1 MSGSRIPASVGA
13 RVLIGV
19 ILTGTLSVLDSTLVV
34 PLLTTI
40 GAEFGGGSTVSWL
53 VAGYLL
59 TSTVTIPLWGRWLD
73 LRGERDVMWAAL
85 AVFFVGT
92 VVSMTAPSLE
102 ILILGRLIQGIGA
115 GGLVPVG
122 QAVLAGRCTSAER
135 ARMQIYYHVAYGVAA
150 GLGPLI
156 GGALVA
162 VSWRWAFA
170 LIIPVIMLAG
180 ALLFGK
186 LHEKPREAETRH
198 FDGVGSALMISG
210 LTLLLLGIERGWWWA
225 LVAGIL
231 LTAALVWH
239 ALRRKQ
245 GLIPASLLKSR
256 TIVAAVVV
264 ALLIGFVQFAMLTY
278 LPLLSKETAPG
289 INSGIVVI
297 PLTVLWM
304 TLGAFTGILS
314 LRVGTKPLALL
325 SVVLAAVAAGAVVVS
340 NSYPSLLV
348 ASVCIG
354 AAAGLVLI
362 PVLLLCQHAAPHE
375 DVGAATSFMVL
386 MRNFGGAAGAA
397 VTAVLLADSGI
408 SLAFGA
414 LVAVALLALVPA
426 LLLPSPRDERQ
437 LLAAR
442 DGSLRG

>member
-1 MSGSRIPASVGA
+1 MAGRIPESVGP

-40 GAEFGGGSTVSWL
+40 GADFGGGSEVSWL

-85 AVFFVGT
+85 AVFLAGT
-92 VVSMTAPSLE
+92 VVSMVAPSLE
-102 ILILGRLIQGIGA
+102 LLIVGRLIQGVGV

-122 QAVLAGRCTSAER
+122 QAILAGRCTSAER
-135 ARMQIYYHVAYGVAA
+135 ARMQIYYNVAYGIAA

-156 GGALVA
+156 GGALIA

-170 LIIPVIMLAG
+170 LIIPVILLAG
-180 ALLFGK
+180 VLLFGK
-186 LHEKPREAETRH
+186 LHEKPREAETRR

-225 LVAGIL
+225 LIL
-231 LTAALVWH
+231 GVILTAALVWH

-245 GLIPASLLKSR
+245 GLIPATLLKSR
-256 TIVAAVVV
+256 IIVATVLV
-264 ALLIGFVQFAMLTY
+264 ALLIGFVQFSMLTY
-278 LPLLSKETAPG
+278 LPLLSQQSAPN
-289 INSGIVVI
+289 IHSGLVVV

-304 TLGAFTGILS
+304 TLGAFTGILA
-314 LRVGTKPLALL
+314 LRVGTRLLALAAL
-325 SVVLAAVAAGAVVVS
+325 VLAALSAGAILVS
-340 NSYPSLLV
+340 TAYPSLLV
-348 ASVCIG
+348 SSLFIG
-354 AAAGLVLI
+354 AAAGLILI
-362 PVLLLCQHAAPHE
+362 PALLLCQHAAPHE

-397 VTAVLLADSGI
+397 ITAVLLVDFSVRT
-408 SLAFGA
+408 AFGA
-414 LVAVALLALVPA
+414 LAIVALLALLPA
-426 LLLPSPRDERQ
+426 FLLPSHGTERQ
-437 LLAAR
+437 LLAVR
-442 DGSLRG
+442 DAKGV

>member
-135 ARMQIYYHVAYGVAA
+135 ARMQIYYNVAYGVAA

-180 ALLFGK
+180 ALLFGN
-186 LHEKPREAETRH
+186 LLEKPREAETRH

>member
-1 MSGSRIPASVGA
+1 MSRIPARVGA

-40 GAEFGGGSTVSWL
+40 GDDFGGGTEVSWL

-85 AVFFVGT
+85 AVFFIGT

-102 ILILGRLIQGIGA
+102 ILILGRLIQGVGA

-135 ARMQIYYHVAYGVAA
+135 ARMQIYYNVAYGVAA

-170 LIIPVIMLAG
+170 LIIPVIVLAG
-180 ALLFGK
+180 ALLFGR
-186 LHEKPREAETRH
+186 LHQKPRESESRH

-225 LVAGIL
+225 LILGIV
-231 LTAALVWH
+231 LTAVLVWH

-245 GLIPASLLKSR
+245 GLIPGSLLTSR
-256 TIVAAVVV
+256 TIVATVIV
-264 ALLIGFVQFAMLTY
+264 ALIIGFVQFSMLTY
-278 LPLLSKETAPG
+278 LPLLSRQSAPD
-289 INSGIVVI
+289 INSGLVVV

-304 TLGAFTGILS
+304 TLGAFTGVLA
-314 LRVGTKPLALL
+314 LRVGTRLLAVL
-325 SVVLAAVAAGAVVVS
+325 SVILAALSAGAILVS
-340 NSYPSLLV
+340 TAYASLLV
-348 ASVCIG
+348 SSVFIG
-354 AAAGLVLI
+354 ASAGLILI
-362 PVLLLCQHAAPHE
+362 PALLLCQHAAPHE

-397 VTAVLLADSGI
+397 VTAVLLADYGVRT
-408 SLAFGA
+408 AFGV
-414 LVAVALLALVPA
+414 LSVVAIAALLPS
-426 LLLPSPRDERQ
+426 LLLPSPTRERSM
-437 LLAAR
+437 LTAR
-442 DGSLRG
+442 DQGSAAAG

>member
-135 ARMQIYYHVAYGVAA
+135 ARMQIYYNVAYGVAA

>member
-135 ARMQIYYHVAYGVAA
+135 ARMQIYYNVAYGVAA

-170 LIIPVIMLAG
+170 LIIPVIVLAG

-225 LVAGIL
+225 LVAGVL

-245 GLIPASLLKSR
+245 GLIPASLLKSK

-278 LPLLSKETAPG
+278 LPLLSKETAPD

-426 LLLPSPRDERQ
+426 LLLPSARDERQ

>member
-1 MSGSRIPASVGA
+1 MAGPRIPASVGP
-13 RVLIGV
+13 RVLVGV

-102 ILILGRLIQGIGA
+102 ILILGRLIQGVGA

-135 ARMQIYYHVAYGVAA
+135 ARMQIYYNVAYGVAA

-170 LIIPVIMLAG
+170 LIIPVIVLAG

-225 LVAGIL
+225 LVAGVI

-245 GLIPASLLKSR
+245 GLIPASLLKSK
-256 TIVAAVVV
+256 TIVAAVLV

-278 LPLLSKETAPG
+278 LPLLSKETAPD

-325 SVVLAAVAAGAVVVS
+325 SVVLAAVAAGTVVVS

>member
-102 ILILGRLIQGIGA
+102 ILILGRLIQGMGA

-122 QAVLAGRCTSAER
+122 QAILAGRCTSAER
-135 ARMQIYYHVAYGVAA
+135 ARMQIYYNVAYGVAA

-170 LIIPVIMLAG
+170 LIIPVIVLAG

-225 LVAGIL
+225 LVAGVI

-245 GLIPASLLKSR
+245 GLIPASLLKSK

-414 LVAVALLALVPA
+414 LIAVALLALVPA

>member
-102 ILILGRLIQGIGA
+102 ILILGRLIQGMGA

-122 QAVLAGRCTSAER
+122 QAILAGRCTSAER
-135 ARMQIYYHVAYGVAA
+135 ARMQIYYNVAYGVAA

-170 LIIPVIMLAG
+170 LIIPVIVLAG

-225 LVAGIL
+225 LVAGVI

-245 GLIPASLLKSR
+245 GLIPASLLKSK

-362 PVLLLCQHAAPHE
+362 PVLLLCQHAAPLE

-414 LVAVALLALVPA
+414 LIAVALLALVPA

>member
-1 MSGSRIPASVGA
+1 MAGRIPTSVGP

-40 GAEFGGGSTVSWL
+40 GADFGGGSEVSWL

-85 AVFFVGT
+85 AVFLAGT
-92 VVSMTAPSLE
+92 VVSLSAPSLE
-102 ILILGRLIQGIGA
+102 ILIVGRLIQGMGA

-135 ARMQIYYHVAYGVAA
+135 ARMQVYYNVAYGIAA

-156 GGALVA
+156 GGALIA

-170 LIIPVIMLAG
+170 LIIPVILLAG
-180 ALLFGK
+180 ALLLGK
-186 LHEKPREAETRH
+186 LHEKPRETETRH

-225 LVAGIL
+225 LIL
-231 LTAALVWH
+231 GAILTAVLVWH

-245 GLIPASLLKSR
+245 GLIPATLLKSR
-256 TIVAAVVV
+256 IIVATVLV
-264 ALLIGFVQFAMLTY
+264 ALLVGFVQFSMLTY
-278 LPLLSKETAPG
+278 LPLLSQQSAPE
-289 INSGIVVI
+289 INSGLVVV

-304 TLGAFTGILS
+304 TLGAFTGILA
-314 LRVGTKPLALL
+314 LRVGTRLLALA
-325 SVVLAAVAAGAVVVS
+325 SVVLAALSAGAILVS
-340 NSYPSLLV
+340 TAYPSLLV
-348 ASVCIG
+348 SSLFIG
-354 AAAGLVLI
+354 AAAGLILI
-362 PVLLLCQHAAPHE
+362 PALLLCQHAAPHD

-397 VTAVLLADSGI
+397 ITAVLLVDFGVRV
-408 SLAFGA
+408 AFGTLA
-414 LVAVALLALVPA
+414 VVALLALLPA
-426 LLLPSPRDERQ
+426 LLLPSPGRERQ

-442 DGSLRG
+442 DAKGA

>member
-85 AVFFVGT
+85 AVFLVGT

-102 ILILGRLIQGIGA
+102 ILILGRLIQGVGA

-135 ARMQIYYHVAYGVAA
+135 ARMQIYYNVAYGVAA

-170 LIIPVIMLAG
+170 LIIPVIVLAG

-225 LVAGIL
+225 LVAGVI

-245 GLIPASLLKSR
+245 GLIPASLLKSK
-256 TIVAAVVV
+256 TIVAAVLV

-278 LPLLSKETAPG
+278 LPLLSKETAPD